1 MWSES
6 RVASD
11 MPIKATGVV
20 EAIVAIDA
28 VDGGAAAANDE
39 MTKCVR

>member
-1 MWSES
+1 
-6 RVASD
+6 

-20 EAIVAIDA
+20 EVIVAIDA
-28 VDGGAAAANDE
+28 VDVGDAAANDE